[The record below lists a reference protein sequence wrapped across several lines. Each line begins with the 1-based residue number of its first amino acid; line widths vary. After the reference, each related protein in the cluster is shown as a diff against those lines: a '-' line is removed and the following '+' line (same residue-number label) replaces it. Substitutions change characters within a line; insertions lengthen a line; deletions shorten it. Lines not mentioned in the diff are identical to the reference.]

1 MSVIKP
7 KQKKLFS
14 MNVEFPFI
22 LYDYTSDNRRHVS
35 VDFLI
40 LNVPKDMLRPKMA
53 ADGSEL
59 HLGLVVPP
67 FFARADRVMVV
78 NEGDS
83 DFGKDTHKS
92 NAFKEAARKLHE
104 HHQSFDDEK
113 IMGAPQIIA
122 LPFKCEENIVDW
134 ELHAYDNESEE
145 MTEDLGSPQFY
156 LVLSVDLVSI
166 IKPREKKKKGGFR
179 VIKSPARP
187 MEEERDYFDGL

>member
-40 LNVPKDMLRPKMA
+40 LNVPKDMLLPKMA
-53 ADGSEL
+53 ANGLEL
-59 HLGLVVPP
+59 HLGLVVPS
-67 FFARADRVMVV
+67 FFARADQVMVV
-78 NEGDS
+78 NEEDS
-83 DFGKDTHKS
+83 NFGKDTHKS
-92 NAFKEAARKLHE
+92 NAFMETARKPHE
-104 HHQSFDDEK
+104 HHQSFDEDE
-113 IMGAPQIIA
+113 IMGAPQIIT

-145 MTEDLGSPQFY
+145 MTEDLGAPQIY

-166 IKPREKKKKGGFR
+166 IKPREKKKRGGFR
-179 VIKSPARP
+179 VITSPTRP
-187 MEEERDYFDGL
+187 CAMDEEEDL